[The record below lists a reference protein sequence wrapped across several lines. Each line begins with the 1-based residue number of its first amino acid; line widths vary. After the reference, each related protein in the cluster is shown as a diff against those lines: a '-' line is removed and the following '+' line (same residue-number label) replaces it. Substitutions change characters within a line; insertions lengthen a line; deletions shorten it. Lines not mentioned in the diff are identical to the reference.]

1 MNVVVLIIFYL
12 LFISFEVLNFVREK
26 RKKELYVYSIFMSF
40 SFIISLLLVL
50 GINIPSYDKFVGK
63 VIYGIFGKQ

>member
-1 MNVVVLIIFYL
+1 MNIIILIIFYL
-12 LFISFEVLNFVREK
+12 LFISFDVLSLVREK
-26 RKKELYVYSIFMSF
+26 KKRKLYVYSIFMSF

-50 GINIPSYDKFVGK
+50 GINVPSYDKFVGK

>member
-1 MNVVVLIIFYL
+1 MNVIALIIFYL
-12 LFISFEVLNFVREK
+12 LVSSLGVLNLIKEK
-26 RKKELYVYSIFMSF
+26 RKTELYIYSIFMSF

-63 VIYGIFGKQ
+63 IINMIFGK